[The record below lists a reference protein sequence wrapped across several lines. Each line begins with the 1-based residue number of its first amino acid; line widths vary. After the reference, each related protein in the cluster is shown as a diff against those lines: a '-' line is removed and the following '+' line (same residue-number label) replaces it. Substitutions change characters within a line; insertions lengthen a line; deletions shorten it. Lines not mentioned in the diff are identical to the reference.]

1 MNGVLAF
8 FVLNSTLCKA
18 LNDLGL
24 NIKHSLTKGFYC
36 VGPCIYL
43 YGYSDTLP
51 SSNLFRVWECSD
63 ASMQDPDH
71 LRAFKNAYINL
82 PNISQAH

>member
-51 SSNLFRVWECSD
+51 SSNLFRV
-63 ASMQDPDH
+63 
-71 LRAFKNAYINL
+71 
-82 PNISQAH
+82 